1 MVDACG
7 GHGAGGGEGSGG
19 RVEELGGSEINGAQI
34 PGTPSGDEDR
44 PIWQKGGGGAEARG
58 GHAAGGRGEGVRS
71 GIVKF
76 RSGGGRGGSY
86 GESASDQNVAGRSR
100 AVQLSRGG

>member
-19 RVEELGGSEINGAQI
+19 RVEELGGSEITGAQI
-34 PGTPSGDEDR
+34 TGTPSGDEHL
-44 PIWQKGGGGAEARG
+44 PIRQKGGGVAEARG

-76 RSGGGRGGSY
+76 RSGCERDVVMLPTEVNAPEVG
-86 GESASDQNVAGRSR
+86 
-100 AVQLSRGG
+100 L